1 MEPKRNGYGTTH
13 SEVSASA
20 PSRERENVLMSD
32 SGLQAAVVL
41 QLLGHLNCMH
51 VKPLCT

>member
-1 MEPKRNGYGTTH
+1 MALLTQRSQT
-13 SEVSASA
+13 SA

>member
-1 MEPKRNGYGTTH
+1 MALLTQRSQT
-13 SEVSASA
+13 SA

-41 QLLGHLNCMH
+41 GHLNCMH